1 MKKRKAVLFD
11 MDGLMFDT
19 ERLAVRF
26 WKEAGEEFG
35 LTLGD
40 EFLLYSRGSRMEEAW
55 KLFSRCYGEDA
66 DYLGVRAR
74 EKELFFGYL
83 KDHEIPVKPGLYELL
98 GWLKENGYKAVLA
111 TSTVKEVALEYLE
124 RTGVKEYFDGFVCG
138 DMITKSKPD
147 PQIFQ
152 VAAELAGCAP
162 EECVVLEDS
171 YNGINAAIAG
181 GFPAVMV
188 VDLMEPADEMRLKI
202 RARCGSLL
210 EVKALLEKDRI

>member
-1 MKKRKAVLFD
+1 MKNIKAVLFD

-26 WKEAGEEFG
+26 WKEAGAEFG

-55 KLFSRCYGEDA
+55 KLFSSCYGEDA

-98 GWLKENGYKAVLA
+98 AWLKEQEIKVILA
-111 TSTVKEVALEYLE
+111 TSTVREVALGYLE
-124 RTGVKEYFDGFVCG
+124 RTGVISYFDGYVCG

-147 PQIFQ
+147 PQIFYK
-152 VAAELAGCAP
+152 AAELAGCLP
-162 EECVVLEDS
+162 SECAVLEDS
-171 YNGINAAIAG
+171 YNGIYAAIAG
-181 GFPAVMV
+181 GFHAVMV
-188 VDLMEPADEMRLKI
+188 VDLMEPLEDMKEKLW
-202 RARCGSLL
+202 ARCDSLF
-210 EVKALLEKDRI
+210 EVKELLC